1 MSPTYKKKTFR
12 KKKFSKRSFKKSK
25 KVKLTLKKK
34 VSKRKS
40 LKKNSKSIKNKK
52 IMKLRKK
59 LKGGKLNPLVPLPL
73 REFGDFVSGSIE
85 DTSDIYNGTSHA
97 IERSPVDGH
106 FQHNNY

>member
-12 KKKFSKRSFKKSK
+12 KRKFLKRSLKKSK

-40 LKKNSKSIKNKK
+40 LKKNIKNKK